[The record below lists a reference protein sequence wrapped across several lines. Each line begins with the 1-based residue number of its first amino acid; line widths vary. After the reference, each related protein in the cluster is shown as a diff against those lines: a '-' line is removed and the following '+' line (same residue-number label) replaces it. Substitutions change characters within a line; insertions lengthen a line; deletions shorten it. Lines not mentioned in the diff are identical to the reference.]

1 MAVGGRPIIKTG
13 YPNEFTPNL
22 GGGRVTFTR
31 QEANN
36 WAREVPGAR
45 WHKADLHIHTIDD
58 LPGGRAK
65 MPSDISGELQ
75 DPRTIKA
82 YARKFLQSAVEHG
95 VRVIGITPHSPRG
108 GLSQETS
115 AVWQIVEEWNSGID
129 DDGVPFREKVYAV
142 FPGFEP
148 SLKDGRSGLHL
159 IFLFDPEIGRINY
172 LKAFDL
178 IMGGVS
184 PWSSSQLTMSNRS
197 AEEAFQ
203 HLREFQERGFPRT
216 QDGSLQ
222 WSYIVLAP
230 HLDNDKGLLGAKKAQ
245 VLQLFQHAEVAALE
259 LGDHKLPDDTIENR
273 PWLPEGMAE
282 HRQAFLHGSDAYAI
296 EEIGKRHTWVK
307 LASPRIEGLRQA
319 FIASDSRVRIGYRR
333 DVNGEKKEI
342 QDPPDVTM
350 NKRPWLKS
358 VKVSGKASFFGN
370 GNEVGQ
376 GSRFD
381 FSPDLTCI
389 IGGSMTGKSTLLDGL
404 RVHVAASLPQDE
416 SARKQVE
423 ARGKDRFLSGSAEVD
438 LDCPGRDPTAAP
450 YEQWPAVFYT
460 QTELQKQALDP
471 NAVEDILAR
480 LVASETRD
488 IAARVKRL
496 KEFDK
501 ELASAARMLAKLE
514 EDVADAEQA
523 SQRSRR
529 AAEELAAIS
538 DAGVEKLNRVA
549 SDLSLWRSTAN
560 AVDGAESEFESL
572 LNSLLAVDI
581 PDFDDNLTNVLR
593 TAGPVEDGV
602 DFRMRWDSVCRS
614 LSSLKDEL
622 SAANDVIKSIADALE
637 VHENAVRVQVDRDLA
652 DRGLDGAR
660 INQLQELT
668 GQASQLESHQTHLD
682 EQRNALHN
690 AMREFETLRQER
702 RKLVKQQR
710 CAFDRVIEAV
720 HSQFGGRIE
729 ARRLDEGRKDTLDF
743 FLRALNQRGITRWWN
758 DLTDEQLLTPDGLLT
773 ALDAGHLEDFGMSS
787 AVQSTFIEQFT
798 LSKRRELAALRCRDD
813 YVLESKM
820 DDGSYRPLRDLSGGK
835 RVNLLLSL
843 LLETSD
849 ERPLVIDQPED
860 ELDNRFLSETMLP
873 ALKRLKGRRQIIVA
887 THNAD
892 IVVNG
897 DADQVILLEAT
908 ADRGHVACSGT
919 IEEPA
924 VRDAIVQTVDGG
936 DEAFRLRRLKYG
948 F

>member
-1 MAVGGRPIIKTG
+1 
-13 YPNEFTPNL
+13 
-22 GGGRVTFTR
+22 
-31 QEANN
+31 
-36 WAREVPGAR
+36 
-45 WHKADLHIHTIDD
+45 
-58 LPGGRAK
+58 

-82 YARKFLQSAVEHG
+82 YARKFLQSAVERG
-95 VRVIGITPHSPRG
+95 VRVIGITPHSPRV

-129 DDGVPFREKVYAV
+129 DDRVPFREKVYAV

-184 PWSSSQLTMSNRS
+184 PWSNAQLTMSNRS

-203 HLREFQERGFPRT
+203 HLREFQEREFPRT

-259 LGDHKLPDDTIENR
+259 LGDHKLPEDTIKNR
-273 PWLPEGMAE
+273 SWLPEGMAK

-296 EEIGKRHTWVK
+296 EEIGKRHTWIK

-333 DVNGEKKEI
+333 DVNGDLKEI

-370 GNEVGQ
+370 GNEVEQ
-376 GSRFD
+376 SSRFD

-404 RVHVAASLPQDE
+404 RVHVAAPLPQDK
-416 SARKQVE
+416 SAKEQVE

-438 LDCPGRDPTAAP
+438 LDCPGRDPTASP

-480 LVASETRD
+480 LEASETQD
-488 IAARVKRL
+488 IAARERRL
-496 KEFDK
+496 NDVDT
-501 ELASAARMLAKLE
+501 ELTRAARNLEKLRD
-514 EDVADAEQA
+514 DVADAEQA
-523 SQRSRR
+523 FQRSQRA
-529 AAEELAAIS
+529 AAELAVFS
-538 DAGVEKLNRVA
+538 DAGVEELNRVS
-549 SDLSLWRSTAN
+549 SDLRLWQGTAESTAE
-560 AVDGAESEFESL
+560 VESEVDSL
-572 LNSLLAVDI
+572 LKSLLAADI
-581 PDFDDNLTNVLR
+581 PDIDDNLTSVLE
-593 TAGPVEDGV
+593 AVGIVEGGV
-602 DFRMRWDSVCRS
+602 KFRVRWDSVRRS
-614 LSSLKDEL
+614 LR
-622 SAANDVIKSIADALE
+622 SAMDKLGEANTVIKSIADALKA
-637 VHENAVRVQVDRDLA
+637 HEKIVRVQVDRDLA
-652 DRGLDGAR
+652 DRGLGGAR
-660 INQLQELT
+660 ISQLQELT
-668 GQASQLESHQTHLD
+668 GQASLLDRHQAHLD
-682 EQRNALHN
+682 EQSTALQH
-690 AMREFETLRQER
+690 AERDFELKRQER
-702 RKLVKQQR
+702 RELVEQQR
-710 CAFDRVIEAV
+710 RAFDRVIEAV
-720 HSQFGGRIE
+720 HSQFGGRIA
-729 ARRLDEGRKDTLDF
+729 ARRQDEGRKDTLDR
-743 FLRALNQRGITRWWN
+743 FLRELNRGGITRWWN
-758 DLTDEQLLTPDGLLT
+758 DLTHEKRPTPDGLLE
-773 ALDAGHLEDFGMSS
+773 AMDAEELGNFGMSL
-787 AVQSTFIEQFT
+787 AVQRTFIEQFT
-798 LSKRRELAALRCRDD
+798 TSKRRELAALRCRDD

-873 ALKRLKGRRQIIVA
+873 SLKRLKGRRQIIVA

-908 ADRGHVACSGT
+908 ADCGHVACSGA

-936 DEAFRLRRLKYG
+936 DEAFRLRQAKYG